1 MIFNLFVFLFIVLI
15 TLYLATQGMLSA
27 LLALVTATFSSL
39 LAMAL
44 TEPLEFLVGK
54 WKIEYQRGLTFL
66 LLFLVVFA
74 ITRVVA
80 DVVVPKNVRVP
91 LWVNRAAGGFVGFFT
106 ALIVVGTLV
115 IGIEMMPLPS
125 TLLGYDRFP
134 GEKNMQGETPGRL
147 ARASGVWFG
156 PDRFTLAVWNAASAR
171 GLGGKVAFASVH
183 PDLSVEN
190 YGYRRNVQYA
200 SKHTVP
206 PESFDVPVVWMS
218 NESKDLDPLGVKLE
232 PGKKAVVARTTI
244 SKGEKPER
252 SAADSD
258 DTFYRVTPSQVR
270 LVTREE
276 SAKDDTRKA
285 GRPYYP
291 VGYLEFGTTY
301 TPLDLESGQLVDDF
315 VRGRVVQDWVFQIN
329 EGEVPVLIEVKQ
341 TARKPIASVSN
352 QPAPALASGEYPQK
366 PYRSERSSL
375 VVNFSGLDPITEGQ
389 VYVLRHVAS
398 RKDISAEID
407 AAFEFVESALNGI
420 NSGTG
425 GWSAAAKP
433 GVPDRGF
440 YQTARTRGVDIKA
453 KGLNEAVEWEK
464 SLELL
469 LAGQMQN
476 DASRTLTA
484 LPVYINN
491 TLVPLFSRIST
502 GNAVIATAKP
512 EGNKAELRNI
522 PKGSAVIFAWAKTE
536 KGVYTWIRSEN
547 FDAFAAGGADK
558 TLAFSANDAR
568 PKVER

>member
-1 MIFNLFVFLFIVLI
+1 MIFNLLVFLFIVLI

-80 DVVVPKNVRVP
+80 DVVVPKNIRVP
-91 LWVNRAAGGFVGFFT
+91 LWVNRGAGGFVGFFT
-106 ALIVVGTLV
+106 AMIVVGTLV

-134 GEKNMQGETPGRL
+134 GEKNMQGETPGRV
-147 ARASGVWFG
+147 ARMSGVWFG

-206 PESFDVPVVWMS
+206 PENLEVPVVWMS
-218 NESKDLDPLGVKLE
+218 SESKDLDPLGVKLE

-285 GRPYYP
+285 GRQYYP
-291 VGYLEFGTTY
+291 TGYLEFGTTY
-301 TPLDLESGQLVDDF
+301 TPLDLESGQVVDDF

-329 EGEVPVLIEVKQ
+329 EGEVPVLVDVKQ
-341 TARKPIASVSN
+341 TARKLLAGVS
-352 QPAPALASGEYPQK
+352 QEPAPALAAAEYPQK
-366 PYRSERSSL
+366 PYRKERSSL
-375 VVNFSGLDPITEGQ
+375 VVNFSGLDAITEGQ
-389 VYVLRHVAS
+389 VFVLRQVAN
-398 RKDISAEID
+398 RKDIAPEID
-407 AAFEFVESALNGI
+407 AAFDFVEAALSGI

-425 GWSAAAKP
+425 GWSAAPKP

-453 KGLNEAVEWEK
+453 KGLNESVEWEK

-469 LAGQMQN
+469 LAGQMHN

-512 EGNKAELRNI
+512 SGNKAELRNI
-522 PKGSAVIFAWAKTE
+522 PKGPAVIFAWAKTD
-536 KGVYTWIRSEN
+536 KGVYTWIRSET

-558 TLAFSANDAR
+558 TLTLTANDAR
-568 PKVER
+568 AKVER